1 MTDRMI
7 CGWRVRS
14 ALPLPET
21 VAWRGDDRP
30 VDVEIRRGPVP
41 ASLGER
47 ATELP
52 YVETAPDGRV
62 LFDATPIARYL
73 ITSSSVVV
81 DAAIEEPV
89 PAWRGYLLGPV
100 LAVICYLRGALPL
113 HASALRI
120 AGRAI
125 AIAGRSGAGK
135 STLAAA
141 LSRRGHSLV
150 TDDIS
155 VCTGLPKRPLL
166 LPTYPALRLNGAS
179 LQALGLQSDDLV
191 PVTPDLE
198 KFQLPRPAGF
208 DPAPV
213 PLEAVYL
220 IEDVAEGKDIIV
232 GATGTDAF
240 ERLTAEIYRP
250 PIGRLLLTKPAFFSM
265 ATQLATEVAVRR
277 LIRRAGFTR
286 LEALAKAIEADVA
299 RVVAPE
305 TSQPA

>member
-21 VAWRGDDRP
+21 VAWLGDNRP
-30 VDVEIRRGPVP
+30 VDIEIQRGSVP
-41 ASLGER
+41 DRLGER
-47 ATELP
+47 AAELP

-73 ITSSSVVV
+73 ITSSCVVV
-81 DAAIEEPV
+81 DAAIESSV
-89 PAWRGYLLGPV
+89 PAWRSYLLGPV

-113 HASALRI
+113 HASALRV

-125 AIAGRSGAGK
+125 AIAGKSGAGK

-141 LSRRGHSLV
+141 LSRRGHSLI

-155 VCTGLPKRPLL
+155 VCTGFPQRPLL
-166 LPTYPALRLNGAS
+166 LPTYSALRLNDAS
-179 LQALGLQSDDLV
+179 LRALGFESKDLA
-191 PVTPDLE
+191 PVSPDLE
-198 KFQLPRPAGF
+198 KYQLPLPQGF

-220 IEDVAEGKDIIV
+220 IEEAGEDRDIIV
-232 GATGTDAF
+232 EATGTEAF

-250 PIGRLLLTKPAFFSM
+250 PIGRLLLTKPAFFAM

-277 LIRRAGFTR
+277 LLRRPGFSR
-286 LEALAKAIEADVA
+286 LEAQAQAIEADLSHVA
-299 RVVAPE
+299 ERAACQL
-305 TSQPA
+305 T